1 MNNKLL
7 FLIVIILSANFLTA
21 EIINFSIDYL
31 GLKVIDV
38 VMAITDSTISV
49 TAKSTALGNLT
60 AKMDN
65 YYFSKF
71 DDELLPHFYQKKIVQ
86 KDYSENR
93 IIRYERESK
102 KAKRISFDDDDKS
115 CEYPINNKSR
125 DFFTALLFMRNNLKN
140 GDGILWIDAN
150 KLVWKAGFQIV
161 KEEILNTKIG
171 KIKSKK
177 VKISFQKISKGK
189 KERSDMLTNNLVNE
203 ENELYF
209 WFTADE
215 RKLPIKA
222 VYSMKPFPV
231 VWHLQEYQK

>member
-71 DDELLPHFYQKKIVQ
+71 DDELLPHFYL
-86 KDYSENR
+86 N
-93 IIRYERESK
+93 
-102 KAKRISFDDDDKS
+102 F
-115 CEYPINNKSR
+115 
-125 DFFTALLFMRNNLKN
+125 LKN
-140 GDGILWIDAN
+140 A
-150 KLVWKAGFQIV
+150 Q
-161 KEEILNTKIG
+161 
-171 KIKSKK
+171 
-177 VKISFQKISKGK
+177 
-189 KERSDMLTNNLVNE
+189 
-203 ENELYF
+203 LY
-209 WFTADE
+209 
-215 RKLPIKA
+215 
-222 VYSMKPFPV
+222 
-231 VWHLQEYQK
+231 